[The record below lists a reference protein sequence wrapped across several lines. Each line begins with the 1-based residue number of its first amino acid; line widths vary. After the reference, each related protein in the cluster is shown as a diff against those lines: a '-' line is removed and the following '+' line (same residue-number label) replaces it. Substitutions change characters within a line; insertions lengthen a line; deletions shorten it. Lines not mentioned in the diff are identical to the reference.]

1 MMDIYYL
8 TEILILISTMIAL
21 IHVTVLE
28 LSTTL
33 EELCAV
39 SAIEARFIA
48 TNFTN

>member
-8 TEILILISTMIAL
+8 MEILILILTIITL
-21 IHVTVLE
+21 IHVIVLE
-28 LSTTL
+28 LSATL

-39 SAIEARFIA
+39 SAVEARFIA